1 MMLDY
6 TFNLKEEAELIN
18 KAVESSLINGYT
30 TPDLSK
36 NQESYSTNQVG
47 DYIKDFIQNS

>member
-6 TFNLKEEAELIN
+6 TFNLKNEVNIIN
-18 KAVESSLINGYT
+18 KAVESSLFNGYT
-30 TPDLSK
+30 TPDLSN

-47 DYIKDFIQNS
+47 DYIVNFIEKN

>member
-6 TFNLKEEAELIN
+6 TFNLKDEVKLIN
-18 KAVESSLINGYT
+18 KAVENSLVNGYT

-36 NQESYSTNQVG
+36 NQKSYSTDQVG
-47 DYIKDFIQNS
+47 DYIVDYIQQN